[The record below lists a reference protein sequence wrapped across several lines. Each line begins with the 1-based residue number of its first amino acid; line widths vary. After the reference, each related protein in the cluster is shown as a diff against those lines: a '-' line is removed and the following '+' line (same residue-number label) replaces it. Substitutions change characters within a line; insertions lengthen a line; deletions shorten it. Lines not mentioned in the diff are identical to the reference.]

1 MAKKEMATDD
11 LAIIIKK
18 QFDRVDGRFEKIG
31 KNMVTKTEFS
41 SGLSS
46 LRSEMN
52 SDISSLRSEM
62 NFRFDKLDEEIA
74 DIKIRLGRLEKNLN
88 EEVMAFGDDIINLRK
103 RVAVLEKQIKVLKLA
118 K

>member
-18 QFDRVDGRFEKIG
+18 QFDRVDGRFEKIE

-41 SGLSS
+41 SGL
-46 LRSEMN
+46 
-52 SDISSLRSEM
+52 SSLRSEM